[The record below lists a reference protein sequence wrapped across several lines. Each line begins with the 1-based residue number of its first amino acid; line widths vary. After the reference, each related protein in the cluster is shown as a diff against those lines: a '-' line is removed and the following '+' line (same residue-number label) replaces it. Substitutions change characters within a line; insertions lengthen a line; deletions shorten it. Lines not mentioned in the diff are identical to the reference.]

1 MVTRGPLVL
10 VVGGQKSGKSGLA
23 ARIAHAAGRPVVVLA
38 PARAGDAEMAERIA
52 IHRADRPAAWAT
64 IEDLDLRA
72 AVAAADPNATIIV
85 DALDTWLLEV
95 MADAG
100 LWTDDDVAPWGR
112 DGLDAADA
120 IVAAADDLAS
130 DAGDRPGT
138 TVLIAGQP
146 GLGAHAMGASGR
158 RWVDLHGRVLQA
170 VSARADRAV
179 LVVAGRV
186 LDLAPPDGLVADLGD
201 LVADLGARTTDR
213 DRGPEGGTD
222 GGAGPAPTGDAW
234 PTP

>member
-1 MVTRGPLVL
+1 MTRGPLVL

-23 ARIAHAAGRPVVVLA
+23 ARIAHAAERPVVVVA

-52 IHRADRPAAWAT
+52 IHRADRPADWT
-64 IEDLDLRA
+64 TVEDIDLRA
-72 AVAAADPNATIIV
+72 SVAATDPDATIIV

-95 MADAG
+95 MAAAG

-112 DGLDAADA
+112 DGRDAADA
-120 IVAAADDLAS
+120 IVAAADDLAGH
-130 DAGDRPGT
+130 ARDRPGT

-186 LDLAPPDGLVADLGD
+186 LDLAPPDHLVTDLRHRM
-201 LVADLGARTTDR
+201 ADR
-213 DRGPEGGTD
+213 DRGPVAGID
-222 GGAGPAPTGDAW
+222 GGPGAARAGDATT
-234 PTP
+234 TP